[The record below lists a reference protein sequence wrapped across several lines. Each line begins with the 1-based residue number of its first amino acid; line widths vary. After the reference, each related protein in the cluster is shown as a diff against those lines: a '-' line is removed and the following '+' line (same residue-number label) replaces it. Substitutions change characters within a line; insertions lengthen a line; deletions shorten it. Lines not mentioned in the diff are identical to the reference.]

1 MKINVFQSLCAASL
15 LFMVGNMYAY
25 PLENMPLQFSAP
37 VVAEDSVVISDTISR
52 QVSDS
57 TIPANKVNQNEE
69 RAYIVVEQGPEF
81 QGGETALMA
90 YIRENLKY
98 PAHAAKKG
106 IQGRVSIS
114 FIIEKDGSISNIKVF
129 STSAEELNQEAI
141 RLVNAMPR
149 WKPGMQEGKPVR
161 VKYVLPITFRL
172 GNSR

>member
-69 RAYIVVEQGPEF
+69 RAYIVVERNPEF
-81 QGGETALMA
+81 PGGEAALMA
-90 YIRENLKY
+90 FMRKNLKY
-98 PAHAAKKG
+98 PAKSAEKG
-106 IQGRVSIS
+106 IQGRVTIS

-129 STSAEELNQEAI
+129 RPSAEAEELNQEAI
-141 RLVNAMPR
+141 RLVKSMPR
-149 WKPGMQEGKPVR
+149 WKPGMQKGKLVR
-161 VKYVLPITFRL
+161 VQYVLPITFRL
-172 GNSR
+172 Q